1 MSCNEGVMEDISTTR
16 LIFNFNPPKQF
27 YLHVVSNIVS
37 FSPRNLG
44 NIPNFAEDHFW
55 NGLGQLL
62 SQPPPS
68 TQTSCGYH
76 PHIRRVVR
84 SLGRAAAISRAED
97 TIWLIDDRGN
107 FKNQKSCE
115 KKVASSRLRLFWTDA
130 DGVVSRNL
138 KSVSE
143 KLWRFYTPVELRSLA
158 EVAWRQK
165 VWSCIPLQ
173 TLGECFVVGS
183 WSVQLEVFCPETRQH
198 FSALNKLS
206 ETWCSFMQ

>member
-1 MSCNEGVMEDISTTR
+1 MSFNEGVMEDISTTR
-16 LIFNFNPPKQF
+16 LIFNFNRQNSFICTWFPI
-27 YLHVVSNIVS
+27 IVS
-37 FSPRNLG
+37 FSPRNLETF
-44 NIPNFAEDHFW
+44 PFW
-55 NGLGQLL
+55 RGSFFQMGWVN
-62 SQPPPS
+62 
-68 TQTSCGYH
+68 YWANHHH
-76 PHIRRVVR
+76 PHKHRVVTIHTNVAWLPEV
-84 SLGRAAAISRAED
+84 LGAAAISRAED

-107 FKNQKSCE
+107 FKSQKSCE

-143 KLWRFYTPVELRSLA
+143 KLWRFYAPVELRSLA